1 MKKIIIF
8 GANSDIALSTC
19 KYLLNDHSKI
29 TLIGKDKN
37 EIQSK
42 YKEFENLID
51 KIYEINLSDLKSI
64 NNLFENIINPME
76 FDLVILSHGVINYED
91 DNFNSIENIFK
102 VNTLSIILIVNL
114 FLKKKRENLHFSVLS
129 SVAGE
134 RLRQSN
140 YIYGM
145 TKNCLNEFSSII
157 LNRKY
162 KSIIYQN
169 IKPGIIKTKMTK
181 NINSPISTTS
191 DLCGKYISKIINTKK
206 NGNFYVPGYWKF
218 IMYIIRMLPNI
229 IFKKI
234 K

>member
-76 FDLVILSHGVINYED
+76 FDLVILS
-91 DNFNSIENIFK
+91 
-102 VNTLSIILIVNL
+102 
-114 FLKKKRENLHFSVLS
+114 
-129 SVAGE
+129 
-134 RLRQSN
+134 
-140 YIYGM
+140 
-145 TKNCLNEFSSII
+145 
-157 LNRKY
+157 NRMKAM
-162 KSIIYQN
+162 S
-169 IKPGIIKTKMTK
+169 
-181 NINSPISTTS
+181 
-191 DLCGKYISKIINTKK
+191 
-206 NGNFYVPGYWKF
+206 W
-218 IMYIIRMLPNI
+218 
-229 IFKKI
+229 
-234 K
+234 